1 MLTVILIRVL
11 EFVVAWESWLKKPRK
26 PMMTT
31 RKSKKY
37 RWEGFQNVDRKI
49 L

>member
-1 MLTVILIRVL
+1 MLTVILIRDL
-11 EFVVAWESWLKKPRK
+11 EFVAWESWLKKPRK

-31 RKSKKY
+31 RKSKKF
-37 RWEGFQNVDRKI
+37 RWEDFQNVDRKI